1 MITGAFH
8 TPNWLTHLLML
19 YVWGYVRS
27 PNSSSNIKHLMP
39 GGKKNRT
46 RANKRPKSAK
56 QPGRSAWRVS
66 HLPVLRDQIISNFVI
81 RYQVTSGGGFINFT
95 APELIQSVFVVLQM
109 GTAVVS
115 IVDSVRINYVEL
127 WAPPAA
133 ATSSVA
139 YGGNTARLAWLN
151 TGPFAGPARQ
161 SGVTDTSLSNEPAHV
176 LLRPQ
181 RNGVTS
187 MWQNFISDSSWQLE
201 AQVETG
207 AVLDISF
214 SFTLQMLENG
224 VNQNSPLSRTNTPQ
238 AGLVYMTEL
247 QHGGSAAT
255 LIPQCGNYIA

>member
-1 MITGAFH
+1 MISTYGRG
-8 TPNWLTHLLML
+8 TL
-19 YVWGYVRS
+19 GS
-27 PNSSSNIKHLMP
+27 PILFLHNSFPMP

-46 RANKRPKSAK
+46 RAMKRPKGSNP
-56 QPGRSAWRVS
+56 PGRSAWRVN
-66 HLPVLRDQIISNFVI
+66 HLPSLKDQIVSTFRM
-81 RYQVTSGGGFINFT
+81 RYQVTSGSGFINFT

-115 IVDSVRINYVEL
+115 IVDAIRINYVEL
-127 WAPPAA
+127 WAAPAA

-151 TGPFAGPARQ
+151 TGPSAGPARQ
-161 SGVTDTSLSNEPAHV
+161 TGVTDTSMSNEPAHV
-176 LLRPQ
+176 ILRPQ
-181 RNGVTS
+181 RNSVTS
-187 MWQNFISDSSWQLE
+187 MWQNFVSDSTWQLE

-207 AVLDISF
+207 AVLDIGF

-224 VNQNSPLSRTNTPQ
+224 VNQNSALSRTNTPQ

-255 LIPQCGNYIA
+255 LIPQVGNYIA